1 MQKMPLAT
9 KIDHTERP
17 VVSLE
22 TILAE
27 CPCWIEELTECYALA
42 LQIADVKERLGSPIF
57 AQAKNMLRKQRD
69 ELYKQFKAF
78 DYDIRYEV
86 YSAVPVGVREA
97 IPYQTCWLHAY
108 DPFAYP

>member
-17 VVSLE
+17 VVTLE
-22 TILAE
+22 SIVE
-27 CPCWIEELTECYALA
+27 DSVFYKEEIKQCHALA
-42 LQIADVKERLGSPIF
+42 LQIADVKQRLGNPIF

-69 ELYKQFKAF
+69 ELYKQFKTF